1 MKHVK
6 ALLIKFIASFVLLY
20 IILGVMYTMT
30 FGEVFLLSLV
40 LGIVAY
46 LIGDLFILPRTNNL
60 VATVADFILAWP
72 IIYWFV
78 DGMTAA
84 DNPFTASLIAALGVG
99 VFEVFFHRY
108 LANQVL
114 PDQEPNDGNR
124 TRNLRYQ
131 TEYAEEISE
140 DRRKDK

>member
-1 MKHVK
+1 
-6 ALLIKFIASFVLLY
+6 
-20 IILGVMYTMT
+20 
-30 FGEVFLLSLV
+30 
-40 LGIVAY
+40 
-46 LIGDLFILPRTNNL
+46 
-60 VATVADFILAWP
+60 
-72 IIYWFV
+72 
-78 DGMTAA
+78 MTAA

-114 PDQEPNDGNR
+114 PDQESNGNG

-140 DRRKDK
+140 DRRRDK

>member
-1 MKHVK
+1 MKHIK
-6 ALLIKFIASFVLLY
+6 ALLIKFIATFVLLY
-20 IILGVMYTMT
+20 IILGAMYTMT

-46 LIGDLFILPRTNNL
+46 LVGDLFILPRTNNL

-84 DNPFTASLIAALGVG
+84 DNPFPASLIAALGVG
-99 VFEVFFHRY
+99 GFEIFFHRY

-114 PDQEPNDGNR
+114 PDQEPNG

-140 DRRKDK
+140 DRRRDK